1 MHGRTD
7 GRTHARTK
15 TIFLVNGFENHARR
29 AGHDILTCV
38 HDMIFVQN
46 SAGVLEER
54 LVQEMKRRRS
64 KSLDSVATQFL
75 ARAVCLDAL
84 DLSLLQNLFCAC

>member
-1 MHGRTD
+1 M
-7 GRTHARTK
+7 
-15 TIFLVNGFENHARR
+15 FLVNGVKNPALR

-54 LVQEMKRRRS
+54 LVQEMKTRRS
-64 KSLDSVATQFL
+64 KSLVSVATQFL
-75 ARAVCLDAL
+75 ARAVCLDTL
-84 DLSLLQNLFCAC
+84 DLSLL